1 LIYGKYRKNH
11 YGRTA
16 LGEARKKGFKE
27 IEKMLIDAGA
37 S

>member
-1 LIYGKYRKNH
+1 MLKEKH
-11 YGRTA
+11 HGRTA
-16 LGEARKKGFKE
+16 LGEARKEGFKE